1 MTVWTTHTDATGPA
15 GITVASILVAE
26 GQPAMVLGLIDPLA
40 TFADAVVDSGR
51 FVVHVVAEAQA
62 KLADQLAG
70 RSPTALDRFDDL
82 EVSQSPWGPVV
93 QELTSRVYCSVLDAT
108 ETGESTLIRAAV
120 DEIELSGTPPAPLV
134 YVRGFYRAVRP
145 LPDRSPHF
153 R

>member
-1 MTVWTTHTDATGPA
+1 VTVWTTHADATGPA

-26 GQPAMVLGLIDPLA
+26 GQPAMILGLIDPLSA
-40 TFADAVVDSGR
+40 FADAVVDSCR

-82 EVSQSPWGPVV
+82 EVSQSPWGPVLHD
-93 QELTSRVYCSVLDAT
+93 LTTRAYCTVLDAT
-108 ETGESTLIRAAV
+108 EAGESNLIRAAV

-145 LPDRSPHF
+145 LPDRPPHF